1 MKSVNRATLLG
12 NVGRDPEIKVT
23 GSGTSVANFSI
34 ATSERYKDKS
44 GEWQDRTEWHNVV
57 AYGRPADIIRD
68 YVRKGSKLYVEGR
81 IQTRSWDGNDGA
93 KHYRTEIVVDQVVL
107 LSGGEK
113 QSSDDRYERGSYDQR
128 REPQRGDGFGSQEVN
143 DDDIPF

>member
-12 NVGRDPEIKVT
+12 NVGRDPDIKVT
-23 GSGTSVANFSI
+23 GGGTSVASFSI

-57 AYGRPADIIRD
+57 AYARSADIIRD

-81 IQTRSWDGNDGA
+81 IQTRSWDGKEGS
-93 KHYRTEIVVDQVVL
+93 KQYRTEIVVDQVVL
-107 LSGGEK
+107 LTGGEK
-113 QSSDDRYERGSYDQR
+113 QSGDERYERGSYDQR
-128 REPQRGDGFGSQEVN
+128 REPQNGGGFGSQEV
-143 DDDIPF
+143 DMDEVPF

>member
-23 GSGTSVANFSI
+23 GGGTSVASFSI
-34 ATSERYKDKS
+34 ATSDRYKDKS

-57 AYGRPADIIRD
+57 AYARNADIIRD

-81 IQTRSWDGNDGA
+81 IQTRSWDGKDGS
-93 KHYRTEIVVDQVVL
+93 KQYRTEIVVDQVVL

-113 QSSDDRYERGSYDQR
+113 QSSEERYERGGYDQR
-128 REPQRGDGFGSQEVN
+128 REPPRNDFGSQEIS

>member
-34 ATSERYKDKS
+34 ATSDRYKDKS

-57 AYGRPADIIRD
+57 AYGRSADIIRD

-81 IQTRSWDGNDGA
+81 IQTRSWDGKDGS
-93 KHYRTEIVVDQVVL
+93 KQYRTEIVVDQVVL
-107 LSGGEK
+107 LTGGEK
-113 QSSDDRYERGSYDQR
+113 QSSDERYERGSYDQR
-128 REPQRGDGFGSQEVN
+128 RDPPRNDFSSQEI
-143 DDDIPF
+143 DESDIPF

>member
-1 MKSVNRATLLG
+1 MKSGNKATLLG

-34 ATSERYKDKS
+34 ATSDRYKDKS

-57 AYGRPADIIRD
+57 AYGRSADIIRD

-81 IQTRSWDGNDGA
+81 IQTRSWDGKDGS
-93 KHYRTEIVVDQVVL
+93 KQYRTEIVVDQVVL

-113 QSSDDRYERGSYDQR
+113 QSEDGRYERGSYDQR
-128 REPQRGDGFGSQEVN
+128 REPQGGDFGSQEI
-143 DDDIPF
+143 DESDIPF

>member
-1 MKSVNRATLLG
+1 MRSVNRATLLG

-23 GSGTSVANFSI
+23 GGGTSVASFSI

-57 AYGRPADIIRD
+57 AYGRNADIIRD

-81 IQTRSWDGNDGA
+81 IQTRSWDGKDGS
-93 KHYRTEIVVDQVVL
+93 KQYRTEIVVDQVVL
-107 LSGGEK
+107 LTGGEK
-113 QSSDDRYERGSYDQR
+113 QSNDERYERGSYDQR
-128 REPQRGDGFGSQEVN
+128 REPQGSDFGSQEV
-143 DDDIPF
+143 DMDGVPF